1 MSATYFPLFILFPNL
16 LVPHFLSLLLCG
28 LRSRSLS
35 VSDPLFPLQYPSTTL
50 LVAGGD
56 PGVCAGRE
64 TRRRRWDVEMT
75 RRCSHCNHDGHNSR
89 TCPNR
94 GVKLFGVRLDGSV
107 RKSAS
112 MGNLSLLAGSSGGA
126 SPADGPEPGGGSAG
140 DGYASEDFV
149 KGSSSSCR
157 DRKKEHG
164 KKNSSFPG
172 FHTLESVEETSC
184 ISCLDKIL
192 FTIIAHRSCQGWPAL
207 LLPGVSRSPQLV
219 CCKVDAK
226 LSEIGTPWTE
236 EEHRMFLLGLQKL
249 GKGDWRGISR
259 NFVVSRTPTQVA
271 SHAQKYFIRKSNMT
285 RRKRRS
291 SLFDMVPDEVTPS
304 LSLSLSLFDTQILL
318 CLLALNSDKYNVHI
332 KVPLEPQ
339 LFPMSLQESEL
350 QSNKP
355 PPIPPT
361 LNEECES
368 MDSND
373 SMLGETVV
381 PIPEAP
387 QSTYTMVLPTYYP
400 PFLQFA
406 SPYWPGGTSET
417 PDQAHEIIKPT
428 AVHSKSPINVE
439 ELVGMSK
446 LSIGDNGGETV
457 SLSSSLGL
465 LSGSKRQSA
474 FHANPFPKART

>member
-1 MSATYFPLFILFPNL
+1 
-16 LVPHFLSLLLCG
+16 
-28 LRSRSLS
+28 
-35 VSDPLFPLQYPSTTL
+35 
-50 LVAGGD
+50 
-56 PGVCAGRE
+56 
-64 TRRRRWDVEMT
+64 MT

-157 DRKKEHG
+157 DRKK
-164 KKNSSFPG
+164 
-172 FHTLESVEETSC
+172 
-184 ISCLDKIL
+184 
-192 FTIIAHRSCQGWPAL
+192 
-207 LLPGVSRSPQLV
+207 
-219 CCKVDAK
+219 
-226 LSEIGTPWTE
+226 GTPWTE

-291 SLFDMVPDEVTPS
+291 SLFDMVPDE
-304 LSLSLSLFDTQILL
+304 
-318 CLLALNSDKYNVHI
+318 
-332 KVPLEPQ
+332 PLEPQ